1 MTMILVVDDDPHI
14 REVVEF
20 ALQKQQFK
28 TLSAANGVEAIAQFE
43 QHQPALIIMDIM
55 MPEMS
60 GLDACKA
67 IRHNSILP
75 NNNVPIIFLT
85 AMDDE
90 IDMIVGL
97 EVGGDDYVC
106 KPFSPRQLIARV
118 RAVLRRFQTTNN
130 PVTAQSAD
138 TVFRLGQL
146 SIDNQKYKVFWGDKE
161 IILTVT
167 EINLLTTLAS
177 HPGNVFSRAQLM
189 EKAYDNIIVSDRTID
204 SHIRRLRGKFTAIGA
219 SPIETVHGAGYKLGN
234 CA

>member
-1 MTMILVVDDDPHI
+1 
-14 REVVEF
+14 
-20 ALQKQQFK
+20 
-28 TLSAANGVEAIAQFE
+28 
-43 QHQPALIIMDIM
+43 
-55 MPEMS
+55 
-60 GLDACKA
+60 
-67 IRHNSILP
+67 
-75 NNNVPIIFLT
+75 
-85 AMDDE
+85 MDDE

-130 PVTAQSAD
+130 PMAAPSAD

-146 SIDNQKYKVFWGDKE
+146 SIDNQKYKVFWEDE
-161 IILTVT
+161 DIVLTVT

-219 SPIETVHGAGYKLGN
+219 SPIETVHGAGYKLGRQPLPD
-234 CA
+234 

>member
-1 MTMILVVDDDPHI
+1 MMATILVVDDDPHI

-60 GLDACKA
+60 GIDACKA
-67 IRHNSILP
+67 IRHNA
-75 NNNVPIIFLT
+75 NVPIIFLT

-118 RAVLRRFQTTNN
+118 RAVLRRFQTTSN
-130 PVTAQSAD
+130 PSTAQPTE

-146 SIDNQKYKVFWGDKE
+146 SIDNQKYKVYWGETE
-161 IILTVT
+161 IILTV
-167 EINLLTTLAS
+167 
-177 HPGNVFSRAQLM
+177 
-189 EKAYDNIIVSDRTID
+189 
-204 SHIRRLRGKFTAIGA
+204 
-219 SPIETVHGAGYKLGN
+219 
-234 CA
+234 

>member
-1 MTMILVVDDDPHI
+1 MATILVVDDDPHI

-60 GLDACKA
+60 GIDACKA
-67 IRHNSILP
+67 IRHNA
-75 NNNVPIIFLT
+75 NVPIIFLT

-118 RAVLRRFQTTNN
+118 RAVLRRFQTTSN
-130 PVTAQSAD
+130 PSTAQPTE

-146 SIDNQKYKVFWGDKE
+146 SIDNQKYKVYWGETE

-177 HPGNVFSRAQLM
+177 YPGKVFSRAQLM
-189 EKAYDNIIVSDRTID
+189 EKAYDNIVVSDRTID

-219 SPIETVHGAGYKLGN
+219 SPIETVHVAGYKLGN
-234 CA
+234 CS